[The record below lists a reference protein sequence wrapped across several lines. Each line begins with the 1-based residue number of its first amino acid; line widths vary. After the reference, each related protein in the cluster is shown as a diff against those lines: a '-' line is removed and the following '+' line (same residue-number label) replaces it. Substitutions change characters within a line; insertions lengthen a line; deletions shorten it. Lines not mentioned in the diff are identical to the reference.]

1 MHSAERAKLN
11 RNARTGIIR
20 SSTVM
25 VPGQSHHGADTH
37 ATPGNQKMEGNHAC
51 TCAGVMGILGL

>member
-1 MHSAERAKLN
+1 MYSAEWAKLN

-25 VPGQSHHGADTH
+25 VPGQAHHGADTH
-37 ATPGNQKMEGNHAC
+37 APPGNQKMKGNHAR